1 MLQRRARY
9 DSKTVTELP
18 AWRALLYTLL
28 VSVTDSVNE
37 RKGAATGAVAAVARA
52 AAHAD
57 PCIRCNSG
65 SVDYCACWAVRA
77 VKAGNIPT
85 QVPVRTATAVTRAIE
100 GPDRSARTVVWATLV
115 GSCGGY
121 WPI

>member
-1 MLQRRARY
+1 MG
-9 DSKTVTELP
+9 
-18 AWRALLYTLL
+18 
-28 VSVTDSVNE
+28 VTDSVNE
-37 RKGAATGAVAAVARA
+37 QRGAATGAVAAVARA

-57 PCIRCNSG
+57 PGIRCNSD

-77 VKAGNIPT
+77 VKAGNITT

-100 GPDRSARTVVWATLV
+100 EPDRSARTVEWATLI
-115 GSCGGY
+115 GSCGGC